1 MPQPS
6 SSGEQAP
13 HPFRRLRLI
22 LLSRPFIGTMLILLA
37 GLTGAGWWA
46 YNYIHEKLAPQI
58 AESLSES
65 LQRPVQIGKLEQFSL
80 TGLRF
85 GPSSVPPHRYRENG
99 QTVVDQ
105 DQGRVEAVDVQFD
118 LWKTLWTRSLNL
130 DITLIDAQAYI
141 DRTADGVWL
150 ATSWTSE
157 DEEGL
162 LEIKLDSLRLEGG
175 EVVVE
180 PLKTSTHTIND
191 LQGIVFFKDDNQR
204 FEFKGNGT
212 LKSGGKVQLEGK
224 WLQPRQNLQLK
235 LRTKQLNAPPLMG
248 FLPEELPVRITSGEV
263 DGDFELQYRPQIPL
277 KLSAIAQVE
286 QADIRLPQQNIRVK
300 AQAFK
305 GDFDITYA
313 ENQLPKMGGEAQFR
327 SADLYVPE
335 DLLFQNGR
343 SQRQHLR
350 RTNGTLKFLKEKERL
365 QFEARGT
372 IASGGRLRTK
382 GETTLDLSKIKV
394 SILAQNVSAP
404 ILDRAFQTPV
414 AIRSGLV
421 DANVTLYLDRAKR
434 PSMRGT
440 ARMKDIDAQ
449 IIGLPKSFY
458 DANGFIRL
466 RGLTATLEG
475 VTARYDQVPVTAKG
489 SIDIDRGYDLS
500 ARIPGLDVNTA
511 LATLEVPELPVPI
524 VGQVSVPDVRIT
536 GPIDRPFIA
545 GEVVMATGTQI
556 DRVPFETIKAQ
567 FTLDNPSLTVT
578 RILAVPQA
586 GGEITGTARY
596 NLLPG
601 ANLVAD
607 VDVVGLPGDEIASL
621 YEVSSDLTIG
631 PINAQTQVRGQ
642 PEDLRTLI
650 AFQAPRATYP
660 TNGELRLRKGITHLD
675 NIVAQVAGGTARLD
689 GYFDQRDLKADVR
702 LAGIGL
708 STFSPD
714 LKGALNGKVALNG
727 PVASLSAD
735 TLQARGQ
742 VNFSQG
748 LSLIEQPLDARFRWT
763 GRQVVVQ
770 SATAQGFRAYGT
782 IDADL
787 QTPQGPQITALDLN
801 IKADDYDLRT
811 LAALGPTA
819 IPLTG
824 QADLTGRLTGTPEAP
839 NLVATLQLE
848 DLAVSQFQFEPVMTG
863 NLAFGQGVEMDVG
876 GERDRINVSL
886 NSQFLP
892 NSFLIRRDQALA
904 KGTTQGNILRAEVQ
918 QFPLQAFNLGSIANL
933 GLGTVSGIASGQFQ
947 ANLKQQTL
955 DGSFVVDQP
964 ALNQIQAQTLTGN
977 IRYRDGIASLDQGT
991 LIKGKSQYVLNA
1003 QFIPSDNPK
1012 YSGNLQ
1018 ITQGNAA
1025 DVVALSQA
1033 IDFTHLG
1040 SASPKVYGT
1049 AADLQTTPVGVNGP
1063 LLTQLRRFTEIQQLA
1078 ILKANQQ
1085 EQQSLFALDGL
1096 TGQFG
1101 GQIDFAGSAKTGV
1114 NADFDLRGQDFKL
1127 GPYSINQLLVKGEL
1141 EDGLLSLQ
1149 PLRIKTGE
1157 SLLAFQ
1163 GQLGSAYQ
1171 SGQLQ
1176 LQNVSIEPIN
1186 PFLDLPV
1193 KVTGKLNGT
1202 LNLAGNLD
1210 NPQLEGEF
1218 ELVEGRLDDAVVNSA
1233 QTTLSYKQAILKI
1246 DSQARINNS
1255 QPLVLKGEIPY
1266 APFFS
1271 TVTPATDQ
1279 IDLTAS
1285 IRDEGLSL
1293 LSLFTDQ
1300 VAWKGGQ
1307 GALDVQVQGTIDQ
1320 PTVDGTIR
1328 FQQAKLQAAALKQ
1341 PLTNLNG
1348 TIQFNRNLVTIPR
1361 LSANIDDGQLEAT
1374 GSLPIFQPSSQQA
1387 LSVKLEDLDLSVQEL
1402 YQGGVNGAIAVR
1414 GSVLQPLVSGK
1425 LQLSDGQV
1433 KLANASAAEGA
1444 PSAPPGA
1451 DPSGGANSPL
1461 SFENLVVQIGEK
1473 VKISQ
1478 PPVLSFMA
1486 TGDLTINGSVD
1497 EPLADGIVRFRK
1509 GSINLITTLFSVDGS
1524 RDNYAEF
1531 DSRFGLDPYLNIGMK
1546 TTVTE
1551 VVQASTTD
1559 LNEFAELPSSAIGA
1573 VQSIKVRATVDG
1585 RASELLNDF
1594 GSVVTLASR
1603 PRRTDGQIIAL
1614 LGGGIERSLQ
1624 DGQAAQAAV
1633 NIASSAAFSSVQQAL
1648 NDVLG
1653 SRATFRAFPVLLPN
1667 QNNNQ
1672 SSVLAF
1678 GAELG
1683 YDITDRFSASV
1694 LQILTGVD
1702 EPTLFNLSYEINNQL
1717 RARTSVSSDGEAV
1730 GVLEY
1735 RIRF

>member
-1 MPQPS
+1 MPQS
-6 SSGEQAP
+6 SPGGEQAP
-13 HPFRRLRLI
+13 RPFRRLWLI
-22 LLSRPFIGTMLILLA
+22 LLSRPVVGTALVLLA
-37 GLTGAGWWA
+37 ILIGVSWRLLI
-46 YNYIHEKLAPQI
+46 YINEELAPQI
-58 AESLSES
+58 AKELSKSLN
-65 LQRPVQIGKLEQFSL
+65 RPVLLGDIQGYSL
-80 TGLRF
+80 TGMQF
-85 GPSSVPPHRYRENG
+85 GPSSVPAHTYERNG
-99 QTVVDQ
+99 RTVEDKDEGKVQ
-105 DQGRVEAVDVQFD
+105 QVNVQFD
-118 LWKTLWTRSLNL
+118 VWKTLWTRTLNL
-130 DITLIDAQAYI
+130 DVTLVDAELYLDQ
-141 DRTADGVWL
+141 TADGEWISTTL
-150 ATSWTSE
+150 TQE
-157 DEEGL
+157 DAEGF
-162 LEIKLDSLRLEGG
+162 IKIQLDSLGVDGG
-175 EVVVE
+175 EAVIDPFGAEARTLSDLKGTLSLHDNNERLQVE
-180 PLKTSTHTIND
+180 
-191 LQGIVFFKDDNQR
+191 
-204 FEFKGNGT
+204 GNGT
-212 LKSGGKVQLEGK
+212 LDSGGKARLKGE
-224 WLQPRQNLQLK
+224 WLQPSQSLK
-235 LRTKQLNAPPLMG
+235 LNVKAKQVQIPPLMG
-248 FLPEELPVRITSGEV
+248 FVPTDIPVQIRSGEV
-263 DGDFELQYRPQIPL
+263 DGDFQLKYQPQEPLQ
-277 KLSAIAQVE
+277 LSGITEVKD
-286 QADIRLPQQNIRVK
+286 ADIRVPEQKIGVK
-300 AQAFK
+300 AKEFQ
-305 GDFDITYA
+305 GELEVDYIP
-313 ENQLPKMGGEAQFR
+313 NQLPKVGGDAQFR

-335 DLLFQNGR
+335 NLLFQNGR

-394 SILAQNVSAP
+394 SVLAQNVSAP

-421 DANVTLYLDRAKR
+421 DANVTLYLDQAKR

-489 SIDIDRGYDLS
+489 SIDIDRGYNLS

-524 VGQVSVPDVRIT
+524 VGQVSIPDVRIT

-545 GEVVMATGTQI
+545 GEVVMASGTQI

-607 VDVVGLPGDEIASL
+607 VDVVGLPGDAIASL
-621 YEVSSDLTIG
+621 YEVSSDLTVG

-660 TNGELRLRKGITHLD
+660 TNGELRLRQGITRLD
-675 NIVAQVAGGTARLD
+675 NIVTQVAGGTARLD

-727 PVASLSAD
+727 PIASLSAD
-735 TLQARGQ
+735 TLRARGQ

-763 GRQVVVQ
+763 GRQIVVQ
-770 SATAQGFRAYGT
+770 SATAKGFRAYGT
-782 IDADL
+782 IDANL

-824 QADLTGRLTGTPEAP
+824 QADLTGRITGTPEAP

-848 DLAVSQFQFEPVMTG
+848 DLAVSQFRFEPVMKG
-863 NLAFGQGVEMDVG
+863 NLAFGQGVEMNVEGD
-876 GERDRINVSL
+876 RDRINVSL

-904 KGTTQGNILRAEVQ
+904 KGTTQGNILLAEIQ
-918 QFPLQAFNLGSIANL
+918 QFPLQAFNLGSIGNL
-933 GLGTVSGIASGQFQ
+933 GLGTISGIASGQFQ

-955 DGSFVVDQP
+955 EGSFAVDQP
-964 ALNQIQAQTLTGN
+964 ALNQIQAQKLTGD
-977 IRYRDGIASLDQGT
+977 IRYRDGVASLNQGT
-991 LIKGKSQYVLNA
+991 LLKDESRYILDA
-1003 QFIPSDNPK
+1003 QFIPSNNPK
-1012 YSGNLQ
+1012 YSGNLL
-1018 ITQGNAA
+1018 IAKGNIA
-1025 DVVALSQA
+1025 DVVAVSQA
-1033 IDFTHLG
+1033 IDFTSLG
-1040 SASPKVYGT
+1040 SAPPTTYGT
-1049 AADLQTTPVGVNGP
+1049 AADLQTIPVGVNGP

-1078 ILKANQQ
+1078 IQKANQQ
-1085 EQQSLFALDGL
+1085 EQSLFALDGL

-1101 GQIDFAGSAKTGV
+1101 GQIEFAGSVQTGV
-1114 NADFDLRGQDFKL
+1114 NANFDLRGQDFSL
-1127 GPYSINQLLVKGEL
+1127 GPYNIEQLIVKGEL

-1149 PLRIKTGE
+1149 PLRINTGE

-1163 GQLGSAYQ
+1163 GQLGSSYQ
-1171 SGQLQ
+1171 LGQLQ
-1176 LQNVSIEPIN
+1176 LKNISVEPIN
-1186 PFLDLPV
+1186 PFLDLSV

-1210 NPQLEGEF
+1210 DPQLEGQF
-1218 ELVEGRLDDAVVNSA
+1218 ELVEGRLDDDAINSA
-1233 QTTLSYKQAILKI
+1233 QATLSYKQALLKI
-1246 DSQARINNS
+1246 DSQARINDS

-1271 TVTPATDQ
+1271 SVTPATNQ
-1279 IDLTAS
+1279 VSLTAR
-1285 IRDEGLSL
+1285 IRDDGLSL

-1300 VAWKGGQ
+1300 VAWKGGN
-1307 GALDVQVQGTIDQ
+1307 GALDVQVKGTIDQ
-1320 PTVDGTIR
+1320 PIVDGTVR
-1328 FQQAKLQAAALKQ
+1328 FQDAKLQAAALEQ
-1341 PLTNLNG
+1341 PLTNLSG
-1348 TIQFNRNLVTIPR
+1348 TIKFNRNLVTIPR
-1361 LSANIDDGQLEAT
+1361 LSANIDDGQLEAN
-1374 GSLPIFQPSSQQA
+1374 GSLPIFQAARQQA
-1387 LSVKLEDLDLSVQEL
+1387 LAVKLEDLDLNVQEL
-1402 YQGGVNGAIAVR
+1402 YQGGVKGAIAVK
-1414 GSVLQPLVSGK
+1414 GSVFQPLVSGK
-1425 LQLSDGQV
+1425 LQISNGKV
-1433 KLANASAAEGA
+1433 KLANASTAEGT
-1444 PSAPPGA
+1444 PPGTTPQA
-1451 DPSGGANSPL
+1451 GANSPL
-1461 SFENLVVQIGEK
+1461 SFNNLVVQIGDN

-1497 EPLADGIVRFRK
+1497 QPLADGIVRFRK
-1509 GSINLITTLFSVDGS
+1509 GSINLVTTLFSVDP
-1524 RDNYAEF
+1524 RRENYAEF
-1531 DSRFGLDPYLNIGMK
+1531 DSRFGLDPYLNIGMR

-1559 LNEFAELPSSAIGA
+1559 LNEFAELPSSAIGS
-1573 VQSIKVRATVDG
+1573 VQSVKVRATVDG
-1585 RASELLNDF
+1585 RASELLADF
-1594 GSVVTLASR
+1594 DDVVTLSSR
-1603 PRRTDGQIIAL
+1603 PSRTNTQIITL
-1614 LGGGIERSLQ
+1614 LGGGIDRSLQ
-1624 DGQAAQAAV
+1624 DGQATQAAA

-1648 NDVLG
+1648 NDALG
-1653 SRATFRAFPVLLPN
+1653 SRASFRAFPVLLPN

-1672 SSVLAF
+1672 SAVLAF

-1683 YDITDRFSASV
+1683 FDITDRFSASV